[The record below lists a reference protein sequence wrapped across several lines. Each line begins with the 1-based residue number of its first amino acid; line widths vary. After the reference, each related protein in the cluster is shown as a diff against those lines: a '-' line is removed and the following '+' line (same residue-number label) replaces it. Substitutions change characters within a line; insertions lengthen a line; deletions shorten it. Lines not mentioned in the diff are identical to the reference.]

1 MSSFLT
7 MKELMEC
14 KPEEVPPKL
23 RRIYE
28 KEKEKQMKEKS
39 FMDIRSINQ
48 NVWDNF
54 LEVKSPIKIYARLNR
69 VGYCGGSCPD

>member
-28 KEKEKQMKEKS
+28 KEKERMDKEKS
-39 FMDIRSINQ
+39 FMDMLDKIIKGNSNTINEKRKY
-48 NVWDNF
+48 D
-54 LEVKSPIKIYARLNR
+54 
-69 VGYCGGSCPD
+69 

>member
-1 MSSFLT
+1 MSSFLRKPIT

-28 KEKEKQMKEKS
+28 KEKERMDKEKS
-39 FMDIRSINQ
+39 FMDMLDKIIKENSNTINEKRKY
-48 NVWDNF
+48 D
-54 LEVKSPIKIYARLNR
+54 
-69 VGYCGGSCPD
+69 

>member
-28 KEKEKQMKEKS
+28 KEKERMDKEKS
-39 FMDIRSINQ
+39 FMDMLDKIIKENSNTINEKRKY
-48 NVWDNF
+48 D
-54 LEVKSPIKIYARLNR
+54 
-69 VGYCGGSCPD
+69 

>member
-39 FMDIRSINQ
+39 FMDMLDKIIKENSNTINEKRKY
-48 NVWDNF
+48 D
-54 LEVKSPIKIYARLNR
+54 
-69 VGYCGGSCPD
+69 

>member
-1 MSSFLT
+1 MSAFLRKPIT

-28 KEKEKQMKEKS
+28 KEKERMDKEKS
-39 FMDIRSINQ
+39 FMDMLDKIIKENSNTINEKRKY
-48 NVWDNF
+48 D
-54 LEVKSPIKIYARLNR
+54 
-69 VGYCGGSCPD
+69 

>member
-28 KEKEKQMKEKS
+28 KEKERMDKEKS
-39 FMDIRSINQ
+39 FMDMLDKI
-48 NVWDNF
+48 
-54 LEVKSPIKIYARLNR
+54 IKENSA
-69 VGYCGGSCPD
+69 D